1 MSEQTPAAIAAQRT
15 SGIGAAFE
23 QARAEGRI
31 AVVPFLTVGY
41 PNLTATRELVRA
53 IVRGGADVIEL
64 GIPFSDPLADGA
76 TIQRASQA
84 ALDQGVSLRDA
95 IELVRALREEDGI
108 ETPFVF
114 MGYTNPFF
122 QYGLAALAAV
132 AAGVGIDGF
141 IVPDLPT
148 EESDAWVEAFRPL
161 GRDLIFLLS
170 PTSTARRIDEVAKR
184 ASGFVYCVSLTG
196 VTGARENLSDD
207 LPAYIARVRAATDLP
222 LAIGFGISTPAHV
235 RGVAALADG
244 AIVAS
249 ALINHLDTVP
259 ADQMAAE
266 AERFVRDL
274 RAATARPEGAA

>member
-1 MSEQTPAAIAAQRT
+1 VSEQTAIEAAAHPA
-15 SGIGAAFE
+15 SGIEAAF
-23 QARAEGRI
+23 AAAAAEGRI

-41 PNLTATRELVRA
+41 PNLTATRELVKA

-84 ALDQGVSLRDA
+84 ALDQGVSLSDA
-95 IELVRALREEDGI
+95 IALVRILREEDGI
-108 ETPFVF
+108 TTPFVF

-122 QYGLAALAAV
+122 QYGLDRLAAT
-132 AAGVGIDGF
+132 AAEVGVDGF

-148 EESDAWVEAFRPL
+148 EESDPWVAALRAQD
-161 GRDLIFLLS
+161 RDLIFLLS

-196 VTGARENLSDD
+196 VTGAREQLSDE
-207 LPAYIARVRAATDLP
+207 LPAYIARVRSATELP

-235 RGVAALADG
+235 QGVAALADG

-259 ADQMAAE
+259 AERQAEE
-266 AERFVRDL
+266 AELFVRAL
-274 RAATARPEGAA
+274 RDATARPEAQR

>member
-1 MSEQTPAAIAAQRT
+1 MSEQTSAAMAAQRA
-15 SGIGAAFE
+15 SGIGAAFA
-23 QARAEGRI
+23 QAKAEGRI

-41 PNLTATRELVRA
+41 PNLAATRELVRA

-84 ALDQGVSLRDA
+84 ALDQGVTLRDA
-95 IELVRALREEDGI
+95 IDLVRALREEDGI
-108 ETPFVF
+108 TTPFVF

-122 QYGLAALAAV
+122 QYGLDALAAV
-132 AAGVGIDGF
+132 TAEVGIDGF

-148 EESDAWVEAFRPL
+148 EESDAWVAAFRPQ

-170 PTSTARRIDEVAKR
+170 PTSTERRIGEVAKR

-196 VTGARENLSDD
+196 VTGARESLSDE
-207 LPAYIARVRAATDLP
+207 LPAYIARVREATDLP
-222 LAIGFGISTPAHV
+222 LAIGFGISTAAHV

-259 ADQMAAE
+259 ADQQAAE

-274 RAATARPEGAA
+274 RAATARPEGQA